1 MEEHKA
7 IRKTR
12 VGKVLSNKMDKTVV
26 VMVERL
32 IQDSKYRKFVR
43 RRNRFKAHDDQNVC
57 SVGDR
62 VLIEESRPISKD
74 KRWIVVKILG
84 KAAV

>member
-1 MEEHKA
+1 MEERKA

-12 VGKVLSNKMDKTVV
+12 VGKVLSSKMDKTVV

-32 IQDSKYRKFVR
+32 IQDKMYRKYVR
-43 RRNRFKAHDDQNVC
+43 RRNKFKAHDPQNAC

-62 VLIEESRPISKD
+62 VLIEESRPISKE
-74 KRWIVVKILG
+74 KRWLVVKILD

>member
-1 MEEHKA
+1 MEEKKST
-7 IRKTR
+7 RKTW
-12 VGKVLSNKMDKTVV
+12 VGKVMSNKMDKTVV

-32 IQDSKYRKFVR
+32 IQEAKYSKYVR
-43 RRNRFKAHDDQNVC
+43 RRNTFKAHDEQNAC

-74 KRWIVVKILG
+74 KRWLVVKILE

>member
-1 MEEHKA
+1 MEERKST
-7 IRKTR
+7 RKTR
-12 VGKVLSNKMDKTVV
+12 VGTVMSSKMDKTVV

-32 IQDSKYRKFVR
+32 IQNTKYRKYVR
-43 RRNRFKAHDDQNVC
+43 RRNTFKAHDAQNAC

-62 VLIEESRPISKD
+62 VLIEECRPLSKE
-74 KRWIVVKILG
+74 KRWLVVKVLE

>member
-1 MEEHKA
+1 MEQQESS
-7 IRKTR
+7 RKTR
-12 VGKVLSNKMDKTVV
+12 VGKVMSNKMDKTVV
-26 VMVERL
+26 VKVERL
-32 IQDSKYRKFVR
+32 IQDAKYRKFVR
-43 RRNRFKAHDDQNVC
+43 RRNTFKAHDAQNVC

-74 KRWIVVKILG
+74 KRWLVIKILE

>member
-1 MEEHKA
+1 MEEKKST
-7 IRKTR
+7 RKTW
-12 VGKVLSNKMDKTVV
+12 VGKVMSSKMDKTVV

-32 IQDSKYRKFVR
+32 IQDTKYRKFVR
-43 RRNRFKAHDDQNVC
+43 RRNTFKAHDAQNAC

-74 KRWIVVKILG
+74 KRWLVVQILE

>member
-1 MEEHKA
+1 MEEKKST
-7 IRKTR
+7 RKTW
-12 VGKVLSNKMDKTVV
+12 VGKVMSNKMDKTVV

-32 IQDSKYRKFVR
+32 IQDAKYRKFVR
-43 RRNRFKAHDDQNVC
+43 RRNTFKAHDAQNAC

-62 VLIEESRPISKD
+62 VLIEESRPVSKD
-74 KRWIVVKILG
+74 KRWLVVKILE